1 MSRLPQ
7 VRPKDLVKALLKAG
21 FKKTAMIMYKIV
33 TFVPIKDA
41 DKMRKAMGDAGAGD
55 WGKYYHASF
64 SSRGIGRFIPSEGAH
79 PAIGQI
85 GKQQEVEEERIEV
98 ICQKEKL
105 KDVVTA
111 IKKTHPYEEVPIE
124 IYQLIDEE
132 DLYSKGR

>member
-1 MSRLPQ
+1 
-7 VRPKDLVKALLKAG
+7 
-21 FKKTAMIMYKIV
+21 MYKIV

-41 DKMRKAMGDAGAGD
+41 GKLRQAMGDAGAGD
-55 WGKYYHASF
+55 WGKYHHASF
-64 SSRGIGRFIPSEGAH
+64 STKGVGRFIPGEGAH
-79 PAIGQI
+79 PTIGEI
-85 GKQQEVEEERIEV
+85 GKQTEVEEERIEV

-124 IYQLIDEE
+124 IYQLVDEE